1 MALRRPHAPR
11 LQSGRPGADPTP
23 AAPELPPEK
32 TTPPQLAPTNTA
44 TPRRAPDPMP
54 VSAPEAASESTPG
67 LIPGPG
73 SEAAPAAHGTGASR
87 RIVVAAGA
95 VLAVGGISTAG
106 VFAARRFLAG
116 DASSSR
122 AQRAASN
129 GAAGTARPSAIF
141 ADVAANDPDIDA
153 ITWAHEHDVQPAL
166 ANGSYS
172 PDLEMTRAD
181 LARALHAF
189 GGSPK
194 ISVDPV
200 PELFA
205 DLPADP
211 VTASAL
217 LWLHGRGAA
226 WGDDDM
232 QVRPDDPATRD
243 DAASMVTALLRP
255 GLRGLGVEV
264 DAPTTVP
271 FEDLVPEDSRDV
283 LWLLGAG
290 LVAAAQHSR
299 WDGDQPLRRR
309 EVASLLH
316 SAQGLL
322 EQRAE

>member
-23 AAPELPPEK
+23 VAPELPPEK
-32 TTPPQLAPTNTA
+32 TAPQLAPTNTA
-44 TPRRAPDPMP
+44 APRLAPEPMP
-54 VSAPEAASESTPG
+54 VSAPDATAESTPG
-67 LIPGPG
+67 LVPGPV
-73 SEAAPAAHGTGASR
+73 SEAAPAAHDTGASR

-95 VLAVGGISTAG
+95 VLAVGGISAGG
-106 VFAARRFLAG
+106 VFAVRRVLAG
-116 DASSSR
+116 DTTSSR
-122 AQRAASN
+122 AQRAAGN
-129 GAAGTARPSAIF
+129 GAADAADPSALF
-141 ADVAANDPDIDA
+141 ADVAAHDPDLDA
-153 ITWAHEHDVQPAL
+153 ITWAHKHGVQPAM
-166 ANGSYS
+166 ANGSYA
-172 PDLEMTRAD
+172 PDAEMTRAD

-189 GGSPK
+189 AGSPQ

-226 WGDDDM
+226 WGDDNM
-232 QVRPDDPATRD
+232 QVRPNDPATRD

-264 DAPTTVP
+264 GTPTQVP

-290 LVAAAQHSR
+290 LLAFAQHTR
-299 WDGDQPLRRR
+299 WDGEQPLRRR
-309 EVASLLH
+309 EVAALLH

-322 EQRAE
+322 EQRAA

>member
-11 LQSGRPGADPTP
+11 LQSGRPGADPPP
-23 AAPELPPEK
+23 ATPELPPEK
-32 TTPPQLAPTNTA
+32 TASQLAPQNTA
-44 TPRRAPDPMP
+44 APRLAPEPMP
-54 VSAPEAASESTPG
+54 VSTPDATSESTPG
-67 LIPGPG
+67 LRPGAA

-87 RIVVAAGA
+87 RMVVAAGA
-95 VLAVGGISTAG
+95 VLAIGGIGAGG
-106 VFAARRFLAG
+106 VFAVRRVLGG
-116 DASSSR
+116 DATSSR
-122 AQRAASN
+122 AQRAADT
-129 GAAGTARPSAIF
+129 GAADAATASALF
-141 ADVAANDPDIDA
+141 ADVAGDDPDIDA
-153 ITWAHEHDVQPAL
+153 ITWAHEHGVQPAL
-166 ANGSYS
+166 ADGSYA
-172 PDLEMTRAD
+172 PDAEMTRAD

-189 GGSPK
+189 GGSPQ

-243 DAASMVTALLRP
+243 DAAGMVAALLRP

-264 DAPTTVP
+264 DAPTQVP
-271 FEDLVPEDSRDV
+271 FEDLVPDDSRDV

-290 LVAAAQHSR
+290 LLGSAQRTR
-299 WDGDQPLRRR
+299 WDGEQPLRRR
-309 EVASLLH
+309 EVAALLH
-316 SAQGLL
+316 SVQELL
-322 EQRAE
+322 EQRAA

>member
-11 LQSGRPGADPTP
+11 LQSGRPGADPAP

-32 TTPPQLAPTNTA
+32 TAPQLAPTNTA
-44 TPRRAPDPMP
+44 EPRLAPEPMP
-54 VSAPEAASESTPG
+54 VSAPDATLESTPG
-67 LIPGPG
+67 LRPGAA
-73 SEAAPAAHGTGASR
+73 SEAAPAAHGTGTSR

-95 VLAVGGISTAG
+95 ALAVGGIGAG
-106 VFAARRFLAG
+106 GVVAVRRVLAG
-116 DASSSR
+116 DATSSR
-122 AQRAASN
+122 AQRAADT
-129 GAAGTARPSAIF
+129 GAADAATASALF
-141 ADVAANDPDIDA
+141 ADVAGDDPDIDA

-166 ANGSYS
+166 ADGSYA
-172 PDLEMTRAD
+172 PDAEMTRAD

-189 GGSPK
+189 GGSPQ
-194 ISVDPV
+194 ISMDPV

-243 DAASMVTALLRP
+243 DAAGMVAALLRP

-264 DAPTTVP
+264 DAPTQVP

-290 LVAAAQHSR
+290 LLGATQRTR
-299 WDGDQPLRRR
+299 WDGEQPLRRR
-309 EVASLLH
+309 EVAALLH
-316 SAQGLL
+316 SVQELL
-322 EQRAE
+322 EQRAA

>member
-11 LQSGRPGADPTP
+11 LQSGRPGADPP
-23 AAPELPPEK
+23 PVAPELAPEK
-32 TTPPQLAPTNTA
+32 TAPQLAPTNTA
-44 TPRRAPDPMP
+44 APRLAPEPMP
-54 VSAPEAASESTPG
+54 VSAPDATLESTPG
-67 LIPGPG
+67 LRPGAA

-95 VLAVGGISTAG
+95 VLAVGGIGAGG
-106 VFAARRFLAG
+106 VFAVRRVLGG
-116 DASSSR
+116 DATSSR
-122 AQRAASN
+122 AQRAADT
-129 GAAGTARPSAIF
+129 GAADAATASALF
-141 ADVAANDPDIDA
+141 ADVAGDDPDIDA
-153 ITWAHEHDVQPAL
+153 ITWAHEHGVQPAL
-166 ANGSYS
+166 ADGSYA
-172 PDLEMTRAD
+172 PDAEMTRAD

-189 GGSPK
+189 GGSPQ
-194 ISVDPV
+194 ISMDPV

-243 DAASMVTALLRP
+243 DAAGMVAALLRP

-264 DAPTTVP
+264 DTPTTVP
-271 FEDLVPEDSRDV
+271 FEDLVPDDSHDV

-290 LVAAAQHSR
+290 LLGAQQRTR
-299 WDGDQPLRRR
+299 WDGEQPLRRR
-309 EVASLLH
+309 EVAALLH
-316 SAQGLL
+316 SVQELL
-322 EQRAE
+322 EQRAA